1 MTFEYKFIIR
11 RIFQFLLLL
20 YLILLLI
27 HQINSDIVERYLNL
41 NLVLFV
47 VIVIAILDFYFWRA
61 SNFLKESKKELN
73 LRSYLGVTVLA
84 AIVFFLILIKPF
96 DEEMGLTVFLF
107 SLSGA
112 LIVSIVYMLNDVE
125 EPLNSSS
132 KQTENG

>member
-1 MTFEYKFIIR
+1 
-11 RIFQFLLLL
+11 LLLL